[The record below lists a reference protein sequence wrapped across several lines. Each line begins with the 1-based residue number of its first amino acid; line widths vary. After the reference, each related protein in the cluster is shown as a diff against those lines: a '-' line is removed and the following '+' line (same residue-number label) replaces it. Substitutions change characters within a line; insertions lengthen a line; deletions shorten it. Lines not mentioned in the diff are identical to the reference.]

1 MYFEIMIHLFCFFVF
16 FYLQILL
23 ESLWEKLRS
32 RFLLQIHDKLMLES
46 PLEEIET
53 VRRLLEEEMTSVWE
67 LSVPFKVDVEV
78 GKGW

>member
-1 MYFEIMIHLFCFFVF
+1 MHFETMLHLFCFFVF
-16 FYLQILL
+16 FYPQILL
-23 ESLWEKLRS
+23 ENLWEKLRS

-46 PLEEIET
+46 PLEEIKT
-53 VRRLLEEEMTSVWE
+53 VRQLLEEEMTSVWE

>member
-1 MYFEIMIHLFCFFVF
+1 MYFETILHLFCFFVF
-16 FYLQILL
+16 FYPQILL

-32 RFLLQIHDKLMLES
+32 RLLLQIHDELMLES

-53 VRRLLEEEMTSVWE
+53 VRRLLDEEMTSVWE

>member
-1 MYFEIMIHLFCFFVF
+1 MLHLFCFFVF

-23 ESLWEKLRS
+23 ESLKWEKLRS
-32 RFLLQIHDKLMLES
+32 RFLLQIHDELMLES
-46 PLEEIET
+46 PLEEIKT
-53 VRRLLEEEMTSVWE
+53 VRQLLEEEMTSAWE

>member
-1 MYFEIMIHLFCFFVF
+1 MFHLFCFFVF
-16 FYLQILL
+16 FYPQILL
-23 ESLWEKLRS
+23 ESLKWEKLRS
-32 RFLLQIHDKLMLES
+32 RLLLQIHDELMLES
-46 PLEEIET
+46 PPEKIET

>member
-1 MYFEIMIHLFCFFVF
+1 MIHLFCFFVF

-32 RFLLQIHDKLMLES
+32 RFLLQIHDELMLES
-46 PLEEIET
+46 PLEEIKT
-53 VRRLLEEEMTSVWE
+53 VRQLLEEEMTSAWE

>member
-1 MYFEIMIHLFCFFVF
+1 MFYLFCLFVF

-32 RFLLQIHDKLMLES
+32 RFLLQIHDELMLES
-46 PLEEIET
+46 PLEEIKT
-53 VRRLLEEEMTSVWE
+53 VRQLLEEEMTSVWE